1 MFGAPGGRTAGALHS
16 RPMEFVYVVERSRL
30 FDLSFPHGFVA
41 ATGSPAAQKAGA
53 DHIARMRAHG
63 FFVERRAAE
72 QNSAWKQVIPYVVV
86 KRGDSLLL
94 LERKKKQGEVRLHG
108 KLSIGVGGHIN
119 PVDGPA
125 GEGGKSA
132 QGGTR
137 DVLLEGLKREL
148 EEELDVQGRL
158 DVKAAGFLN
167 DDSTD
172 VGSVH
177 YGLVAVA
184 DARDAQVAIRE
195 TEMMEGRFVPRA
207 ELLALHREQRERFET
222 WSSLLLDQLDAVLA
236 ADLPLAYALGGALA
250 AAPGR

>member
-1 MFGAPGGRTAGALHS
+1 
-16 RPMEFVYVVERSRL
+16 MEFVYVVERARL

-41 ATGSPAAQKAGA
+41 AAGSAEVRQAAA
-53 DHIARMRAHG
+53 DRIARMRTHG

-86 KRGDSLLL
+86 KRGDALLL
-94 LERKKKQGEVRLHG
+94 LERKKKQGEARLHG

-119 PVDGPA
+119 PIDGA
-125 GEGGKSA
+125 ADAGGKA
-132 QGGTR
+132 GGGARDALHR
-137 DVLLEGLKREL
+137 DVLLAGLEREL

-158 DVKAAGFLN
+158 EVKAAGFLN

-172 VGSVH
+172 VGAVH

-207 ELLALHREQRERFET
+207 ALQELHRTARERFET
-222 WSSLLLDQLDAVLA
+222 WSSLLIDQLDAVLA
-236 ADLPLAYALGGALA
+236 ADLPLADALRSA
-250 AAPGR
+250 

>member
-1 MFGAPGGRTAGALHS
+1 
-16 RPMEFVYVVERSRL
+16 MEFVYVVERSRL

-41 ATGSPAAQKAGA
+41 AAGPGGDRKAAA
-53 DHIARMRAHG
+53 DRIARIRTHG

-86 KRGDSLLL
+86 RRGDAILL
-94 LERKKKQGEVRLHG
+94 LERKKKQGEARLHG

-119 PVDGPA
+119 PIDLDSGA
-125 GEGGKSA
+125 A
-132 QGGTR
+132 R
-137 DVLLEGLKREL
+137 DVLLEGLRREL
-148 EEELDVQGRL
+148 DEELSVKGTL
-158 DVKAAGFLN
+158 DVRIAGFLN

-172 VGSVH
+172 VGAVH

-184 DARDAQVAIRE
+184 DARQAEVAIRE
-195 TEMMEGRFVPRA
+195 TEMMDGRFIPRG
-207 ELLALHREQRERFET
+207 ELQELARTQRERFES

-236 ADLPLAYALGGALA
+236 ADLPLADALA

>member
-1 MFGAPGGRTAGALHS
+1 
-16 RPMEFVYVVERSRL
+16 MEFVYVVERARL

-41 ATGSPAAQKAGA
+41 AAGSAEAQKAAGER
-53 DHIARMRAHG
+53 IGRMRAHG
-63 FFVERRAAE
+63 FFVERRVAE

-86 KRGDSLLL
+86 KRGDALLL
-94 LERKKKQGEVRLHG
+94 LERKKKQGEARLHG

-119 PVDGPA
+119 PIDGPA
-125 GEGGKSA
+125 ADLGSAGGGKA
-132 QGGTR
+132 GAGGGARDVLHR

-172 VGSVH
+172 VGAVH

-207 ELLALHREQRERFET
+207 ELQELHRTARERFET

-236 ADLPLAYALGGALA
+236 ADLPLAEALGSAA
-250 AAPGR
+250 SAAPGR

>member
-1 MFGAPGGRTAGALHS
+1 
-16 RPMEFVYVVERSRL
+16 MEIVYVVERARL

-41 ATGSPAAQKAGA
+41 AAGSAEARNAAAERIG
-53 DHIARMRAHG
+53 RMRAHG

-86 KRGDSLLL
+86 KRGDALLL
-94 LERKKKQGEVRLHG
+94 LERKKKQGEARLHG

-119 PVDGPA
+119 PIDGPA
-125 GEGGKSA
+125 GDGGKAGSGA
-132 QGGTR
+132 RDVLHR

-148 EEELDVQGRL
+148 EEELDVQGLL

-172 VGSVH
+172 VGAVH

-207 ELLALHREQRERFET
+207 ELLELHRTARERFET

-236 ADLPLAYALGGALA
+236 ADLPLAEALRG
-250 AAPGR
+250 